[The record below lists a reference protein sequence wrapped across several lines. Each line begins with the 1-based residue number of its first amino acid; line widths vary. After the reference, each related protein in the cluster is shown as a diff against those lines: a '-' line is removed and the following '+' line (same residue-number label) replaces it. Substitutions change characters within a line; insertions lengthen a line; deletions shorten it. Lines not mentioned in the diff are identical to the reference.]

1 MKGNDDRLNRGFL
14 RNWAGGALISILG
27 LMALAC
33 GNSQLP
39 ATPWPVTPPTA
50 DAQLEK
56 ELAAP
61 PAPKDTNTTG
71 AENTVMPEYPP
82 TAAAPKEQDPD
93 SSPSP
98 TPTRTQDSEATA
110 TVKKRATVTRQPT
123 PTVSNTPDLGEP
135 GPPMFR
141 SPKPGRRTGSR
152 PHQLL
157 RRPQTYR
164 TAPTSTCWPTR
175 RNTWLMFTG
184 PGKARP
190 MAKERRSPD
199 SRSW

>member
-71 AENTVMPEYPP
+71 DENTVLPEYPP

-93 SSPSP
+93 LSPSP

-123 PTVSNTPDLGEP
+123 PTVSNTPDLGETGTSDVP
-135 GPPMFR
+135 VTESGQEDREPATPAAPMATNV
-141 SPKPGRRTGSR
+141 PDR
-152 PHQLL
+152 PDLYLL
-157 RRPQTYR
+157 ADTPEHMAYVYW
-164 TAPTSTCWPTR
+164 SW
-175 RNTWLMFTG
+175 
-184 PGKARP
+184 KARP